1 MAAASACSGGW
12 HRLDDL
18 TPQVLPARTQV
29 QVWQGERVTLLHGV
43 TLESDTLRGVPFI
56 RVPTCDSCR
65 VQVALAA
72 VDSLRLGSKERG
84 FFRSVGL
91 VLVISSVLG
100 YLFRGIGGD

>member
-1 MAAASACSGGW
+1 MAAVSACGGGW

-65 VQVALAA
+65 VQVALVA
-72 VDSLRLGSKERG
+72 VDSLRLGNKERR
-84 FFRSVGL
+84 FFRAVGL
-91 VLVISSVLG
+91 ALVIRSVWA
-100 YLFRGIGGD
+100 YLFRGTGGD